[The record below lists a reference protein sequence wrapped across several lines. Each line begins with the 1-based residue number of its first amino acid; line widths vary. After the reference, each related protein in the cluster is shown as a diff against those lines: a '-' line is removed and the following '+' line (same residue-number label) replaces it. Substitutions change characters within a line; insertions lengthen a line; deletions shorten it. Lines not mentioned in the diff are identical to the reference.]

1 MPKARK
7 HYSKEEKLEIV
18 KQSLDE
24 NVLIDELSKRYSL
37 HPNTIY
43 KWRKEY
49 TTYESN
55 AFPGHGNRL
64 LTDSEKEIYELKKQ
78 LRVSELEK
86 EILKKALGIF
96 SVADRKNT
104 LL

>member
-1 MPKARK
+1 MPIARK

-18 KQSLDE
+18 KQALDE
-24 NVLIDELSKRYSL
+24 NVLIEDLAKHYAV

-55 AFPGHGNRL
+55 AFPGQGNRL
-64 LTDSEKEIYELKKQ
+64 FTDSEKEIFELKKQ
-78 LRVSELEK
+78 LRVAELEK
-86 EILKKALGIF
+86 EILKKALGMF
-96 SVADRKNT
+96 SVVDRKST